1 MIAEKSAS
9 KEEVAPPRFLNLSDD
24 LATAVFGSDNLGR
37 HYAEKCTDFNA
48 GQ

>member
-24 LATAVFGSDNLGR
+24 LATAVFGSDSLGR
-37 HYAEKCTDFNA
+37 LYADRYA
-48 GQ
+48 DHLADQ